1 VVGKK
6 DFSGFKIERRN
17 KMRKQ
22 KQFTEE
28 QKLQLL
34 KSPFIERVLSNHL
47 EYSVEF
53 KQMAVTQYLQGKTPV
68 EIFVNANLDLE
79 LIGRKNAFNLIKKW
93 LKEKEKFPKFKSLE
107 DEVKEL
113 RARNQYLEE
122 VLYATKKLY
131 GLED

>member
-1 VVGKK
+1 
-6 DFSGFKIERRN
+6 
-17 KMRKQ
+17 MRKQ

-28 QKLQLL
+28 QKLRLL
-34 KSPFIERVLSNHL
+34 NSPFIERVLSNHL

-53 KQMAVTQYLQGKTPV
+53 KQLAVTQYLQGKTPV
-68 EIFVNANLDLE
+68 EIFVSANLDLE

-93 LKEKEKFPKFKSLE
+93 LKEKNKLPKFKTLE

-113 RARNQYLEE
+113 RVRNQYLEE

>member
-1 VVGKK
+1 
-6 DFSGFKIERRN
+6 
-17 KMRKQ
+17 MRKQ
-22 KQFTEE
+22 KHFTQE
-28 QKLQLL
+28 QKEQLL
-34 KSPFIERVLSNHL
+34 KSPYIERVLSNHL
-47 EYSVEF
+47 EYSIEF

-68 EIFVNANLDLE
+68 EIFVNANLDLN

-93 LKEKEKFPKFKSLE
+93 LKAKNKLPKFKSLE